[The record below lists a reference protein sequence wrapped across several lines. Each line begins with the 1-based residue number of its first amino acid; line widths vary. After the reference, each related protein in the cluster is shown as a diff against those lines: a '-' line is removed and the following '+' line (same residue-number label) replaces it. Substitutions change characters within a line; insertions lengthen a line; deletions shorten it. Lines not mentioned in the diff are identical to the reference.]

1 MPHSTDNQ
9 HIFYIDPSAVSGST
23 NHLRDELG
31 LTWTSG
37 EEAISSVSASTQLI
51 MSYENMSQWSSL
63 TPANGSVL
71 EVSAPTWLGEIT
83 SISEGLRYVEL
94 QPIYQTTGSVDKITP
109 NYVIPGRFYGAAGSA
124 NGTINNDVEWKAYLL
139 GGTVGTKTYP
149 GIYSETEFSDFGFE
163 YILPYSADEGLTLGL
178 DENPATITYSYN
190 LSLPEVE
197 KRYRGKSELELP
209 LIELLK
215 EGGDAGSANSAVK
228 KLLTL
233 DGIYESTQTLSG
245 VLNTTEVDY
254 FPITTVTPL
263 QPGLPKYRDLTKNLV
278 GYLITGSQAEISTST
293 VDAALPKLKNLLY
306 GADNAIRLQTDHV
319 GADAEGVLEHYPSF
333 VTVTFPTNLNMNEEE
348 PGLRHIFETFNAT
361 EGLLRIIKENF
372 GEPGN
377 AGTQQF
383 VTQNRHGDFGF
394 GNQTISSTTLKS
406 RDFIEMLVND
416 YNAQSTSNDFYVVG
430 GSNAYA
436 GAQNLLSSEDRN
448 GSRFLKSRA
457 TLGVLSKFAGFLAG
471 GDTIDGSPIT
481 DLDVELSG
489 MPGKNGIYAI
499 LEKGGVSNYH
509 ETVAYRIEKRRGDN
523 DHLLQNIW
531 IYNSR
536 ANETIGAPVKFKDS
550 QVKYAENYKYT
561 IYAYVLVGGMTYKMG
576 DLAIG
581 RTIGTAADTT
591 GTQFGAAGSHCVQF
605 YDPATDATTEQLFSL
620 LATSSVETWTAG
632 NGSDQYHGAL
642 NYIGVA
648 TAGGSQFA
656 TNAQTISPYPYLA
669 DFKLYYEP
677 VVKMMEVPIFSQTL
691 GLLDHPAAD
700 LDVVPFQKI
709 DNSQTLGFFI
719 KAESF
724 EPSLSFPTTITDA
737 DEVYKAAYLGSNKV
751 NDTAPVPFP
760 AQSPH
765 AKLEIFRMEERPRQ
779 IKDFKDHLYKTVS
792 LKIKNTEEYLS
803 TYVFYDKV
811 NANKKYYYLM
821 RFLSDHGHAGPL
833 SPVIESE
840 IVNDGGYKYSL
851 FDNLY
856 DQDLDESHPT
866 SPSMVFKKL
875 MHILPATS
883 QLFLQTDGVNF
894 SAPATEALED
904 DLVKVGIT
912 DDSIFDQTFKI
923 RLTSK
928 KTGKKIDLNLTFN
941 LDDGS

>member
-31 LTWTSG
+31 LTWISG

-51 MSYENMSQWSSL
+51 MSYEDMSQWTSL
-63 TPANGSVL
+63 NTPVL
-71 EVSAPTWLGEIT
+71 ELSAPTWLGQIT
-83 SISEGLRYVEL
+83 SISQGLRYVEL

-109 NYVIPGRFYGAAGSA
+109 NYVIPGRFYGAASTSPE
-124 NGTINNDVEWKAYLL
+124 GTINNDVEWKAYLL

-163 YILPYSADEGLTLGL
+163 YILPYSADEALTLGL
-178 DENPATITYSYN
+178 NDNPAKITYSYN

-197 KRYRGKSELELP
+197 RRYGDKSELELP

-215 EGGDAGSANSAVK
+215 EGDDGGSANSAVK
-228 KLLTL
+228 KFLTL
-233 DGIYESTQTLSG
+233 ETLYADTDE
-245 VLNTTEVDY
+245 LNSLLSPKEVDY
-254 FPITTVTPL
+254 FPLVSVTPL
-263 QPGLPKYRDLTKNLV
+263 PTNEPKYQDLTKNLV
-278 GYLITGSQAEISTST
+278 EYLITGSQMELSAST
-293 VDAALPKLKNLLY
+293 VDTALPKLKNLLY
-306 GADNAIRLQTDHV
+306 GAASADRLQDQQA
-319 GADAEGVLEHYPSF
+319 GADGSGVLEHYPSF
-333 VTVTFPTNLNMNEEE
+333 VTITFPTNLNESDEETS
-348 PGLRHIFETFNAT
+348 LRSVFEAYDNT

-372 GEPGN
+372 GEAGN
-377 AGTQQF
+377 AGPQQF
-383 VTQNRHGDFGF
+383 VTQNSHGDFGI
-394 GNQTISSTTLKS
+394 GNQTISSTTLKT
-406 RDFIEMLVND
+406 RDLIEMLVND

-430 GSNAYA
+430 GSSNYA
-436 GAQNLLSSEDRN
+436 GPQNLLSSEVRN
-448 GSRFLKSRA
+448 GSRFLTSRA
-457 TLGVLSKFAGFLAG
+457 TLGVLSQLAGFLAG
-471 GDTIDGSPIT
+471 GDTPDGSTIV
-481 DLDVELSG
+481 DLDVELEG
-489 MPGKNGIYAI
+489 MQGKNGIYAI

-509 ETVAYRIEKRRGDN
+509 ETVAYRIEKRRGASN
-523 DHLLQNIW
+523 RLLQNIW

-620 LATSSVETWTAG
+620 LATSSAETWTAG

-677 VVKMMEVPIFSQTL
+677 VLKMMEVPIFSQTL
-691 GLLDHPAAD
+691 GVLDHPAAD
-700 LDVVPFQKI
+700 LDVIPFQKI

-724 EPSLSFPTTITDA
+724 EPSNSFPTTITEA
-737 DEVYKAAYLGSNKV
+737 DEVYKTAYLGSNKV

-765 AKLEIFRMEERPRQ
+765 AKLEIFRMDEKPRQ
-779 IKDFKDHLYKTVS
+779 VKDFKDHLYKTVS

-811 NANKKYYYLM
+811 STNKKYYYLM
-821 RFLSDHGHAGPL
+821 RFLSEHGHAGPL
-833 SPVIESE
+833 SPVIEAE

-856 DQDLDESHPT
+856 DQDLDDSSPT
-866 SPSMVFKKL
+866 SPSMTFKKL
-875 MHILPATS
+875 MHILPTTS